1 MTRISPNLRT
11 HSRSLTSSSESR
23 RTSTETIFPTT
34 LFTLPLEL
42 LTLLL
47 TYLSTSDLIQF
58 TNTCSQLHSL
68 RNSTMALK
76 ISSYLRSRRED
87 QENLLSS
94 PSPDRLTLG
103 PLTELNTSSQSDSP
117 SPKFMF
123 KTPVS
128 VSTGSKR
135 RSLTSDSSPSPLGLN
150 TGPTTKTPL
159 SSMEKKSKRRLRRL
173 WDDSLIICVI

>member
-11 HSRSLTSSSESR
+11 HSRTLTSSSERR

-47 TYLSTSDLIQF
+47 TYLSTSDLIHF
-58 TNTCSQLHSL
+58 TNTCSQINSL

-87 QENLLSS
+87 QENLLSTSS
-94 PSPDRLTLG
+94 PSPGRLTLR

-117 SPKFMF
+117 KFIF
-123 KTPVS
+123 NDPASFIFVKKVDIKIIAIKRS
-128 VSTGSKR
+128 ISSTLSSLERRSKR
-135 RSLTSDSSPSPLGLN
+135 C
-150 TGPTTKTPL
+150 
-159 SSMEKKSKRRLRRL
+159 LRRL
-173 WDDSLIICVI
+173 